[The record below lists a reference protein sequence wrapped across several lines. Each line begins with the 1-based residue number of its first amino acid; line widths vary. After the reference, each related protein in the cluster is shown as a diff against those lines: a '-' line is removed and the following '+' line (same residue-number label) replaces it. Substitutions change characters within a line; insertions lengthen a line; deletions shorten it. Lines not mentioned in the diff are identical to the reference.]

1 MNFDRRIC
9 CSVSDPTNS
18 GRCVVRF
25 PNFGKSILYPKT
37 NKTKTNSPFNSILYY
52 FYPSVCSTDTHKCIY
67 LSTLIYLSIY
77 LSIYLQYLCI
87 FLSVIYVSVQ
97 VKYIDISVSPA
108 ICLSF
113 LNLSFAIHLSISPS
127 IVCLSAP

>member
-1 MNFDRRIC
+1 MYHVVAQSFRKCWARNLISIIDRFGGKKNLVTMFTLLQLKPYMNLDRRRIC

-52 FYPSVCSTDTHKCIY
+52 FYPSVCSSDTHKCIY

-77 LSIYLQYLCI
+77 LSI
-87 FLSVIYVSVQ
+87 FL
-97 VKYIDISVSPA
+97 
-108 ICLSF
+108 
-113 LNLSFAIHLSISPS
+113 
-127 IVCLSAP
+127 

>member
-1 MNFDRRIC
+1 MYHVVAQSFRKCWARNLITIYRPIWRPKNLVAMFTFLQLKPYLNLDRRRIC

-52 FYPSVCSTDTHKCIY
+52 FYPSVCSSDTHKCIY
-67 LSTLIYLSIY
+67 LSTLIYLSIS
-77 LSIYLQYLCI
+77 LFIYN
-87 FLSVIYVSVQ
+87 IYVFFS
-97 VKYIDISVSPA
+97 
-108 ICLSF
+108 L
-113 LNLSFAIHLSISPS
+113 
-127 IVCLSAP
+127 